1 MADEVKIDVTQNGPY
16 VVHGPVTIKDAD
28 GNAYSAKDP
37 CALCR
42 CGHSSHK
49 PFCDGTH
56 AKVGF
61 KADERAP
68 KK

>member
-1 MADEVKIDVTQNGPY
+1 MAKTVIQAVKNGPY
-16 VVHGPVTIKDAD
+16 VVTGEIELKDGD
-28 GNAYSAKDP
+28 GKIIPTKAA

-42 CGHSSHK
+42 CGQSASK

-61 KADERAP
+61 KA
-68 KK
+68 

>member
-1 MADEVKIDVTQNGPY
+1 MANTIIQVLKNGPY
-16 VVHGPVTIKDAD
+16 LINGEIELKDAD
-28 GNAYSAKDP
+28 GKIIPIKDKS

-42 CGHSSHK
+42 CAQSGNK

-61 KADERAP
+61 KG
-68 KK
+68 